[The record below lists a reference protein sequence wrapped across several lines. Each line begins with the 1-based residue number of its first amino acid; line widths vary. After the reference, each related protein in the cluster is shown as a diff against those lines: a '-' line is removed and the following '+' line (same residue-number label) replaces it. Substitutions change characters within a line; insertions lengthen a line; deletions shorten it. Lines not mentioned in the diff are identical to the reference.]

1 MKHLY
6 KIPLAVLAALLASA
20 CGNDTETDKTEIA
33 VESLRTTVTS
43 DSHQAE
49 IRYEIRNAAPDLRV
63 AATADDGWL
72 HSIDCSQQGIVR
84 FAVERNE
91 QRTMRSTALHQIGRA
106 SCRER
111 V

>member
-6 KIPLAVLAALLASA
+6 KIPLAALAALLASA

-63 AATADDGWL
+63 AARHPSTL
-72 HSIDCSQQGIVR
+72 PSTSCPS
-84 FAVERNE
+84 
-91 QRTMRSTALHQIGRA
+91 RSRQPSR
-106 SCRER
+106 R
-111 V
+111 